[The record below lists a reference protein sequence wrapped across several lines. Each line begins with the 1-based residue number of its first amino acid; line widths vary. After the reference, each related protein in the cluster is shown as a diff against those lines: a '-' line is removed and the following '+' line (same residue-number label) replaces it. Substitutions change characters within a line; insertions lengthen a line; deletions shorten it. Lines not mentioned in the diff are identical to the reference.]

1 MQVGDKIVFGNYEW
15 RVLDIQSNAA
25 LIITEYIIE
34 QRPFH
39 NCSGDVTWADCSLR
53 KYLNDEFYDK
63 LAAKDKSRIIPVLN
77 KNLDNPWYGANGG
90 GDTKDYIFL
99 LNIEETVCKYFGDSS
114 NNLKNRSAK
123 QRYWFQ
129 RKDENNNKRRSTFDG
144 YVWWWWLRSPGR
156 DNRRAVYIHGDGNIG
171 IQGNGTFRYSS
182 NTLHP
187 LTGDNSGGV
196 RPALWL
202 KINPD
207 EEDLRSSNGGNNIRI
222 GGRA

>member
-1 MQVGDKIVFGNYEW
+1 MQVGDKIVFDRYEW
-15 RVLDIQSNAA
+15 RVLDIKNDAA

-34 QRPFH
+34 QRPYH
-39 NCSGDVTWADCSLR
+39 NRSGDVTWADCSLR
-53 KYLNDEFYDK
+53 KYLNGEFYDQFS
-63 LAAKDKSRIIPVLN
+63 ASDKARIAPVLN
-77 KNLDNPWYGANGG
+77 KNPDNPWYGANGG
-90 GDTKDYIFL
+90 EDTQDYIFL

-114 NNLKNRSAK
+114 KNLKNRSAK

-129 RKDENNNKRRSTFDG
+129 KKDENNSKRRSSFDG
-144 YVWWWWLRSPGR
+144 YIWWWWLRSPGR

-202 KINPD
+202 K
-207 EEDLRSSNGGNNIRI
+207 L
-222 GGRA
+222 